1 MILKLLGSM
10 TKALESRG
18 IDYMVTG
25 SIAMNSYTVPRMT
38 LDIDI
43 VIELNEENLEAFF
56 QIFDKK
62 FYLSEEAIRIDIKRQ
77 SMFNVIHFESGLKV
91 DFIVRKDAEFRLH
104 EFQRRRKIKFGDTEV
119 WIVSPE
125 DLIISKIGWIQQLQ
139 SDRQIT
145 DIKNLLSCPEINRKY
160 IAEWCNKLKL
170 NTFDLL

>member
-1 MILKLLGSM
+1 
-10 TKALESRG
+10 
-18 IDYMVTG
+18 
-25 SIAMNSYTVPRMT
+25 MNSYTVPRMT

-56 QIFDKK
+56 DIFDKK

-77 SMFNVIHFESGLKV
+77 SMFNVIDFESGLKV

-104 EFQRRRKIKFGDTEV
+104 EFQRRRKINIGDTEV

-139 SDRQIT
+139 SDRQIS
-145 DIKNLLSCPEINRKY
+145 DIENLLSIYGIDKVYIIDWCRKL
-160 IAEWCNKLKL
+160 NL
-170 NTFDLL
+170 NTFNLV